1 MNLPPQEIKLA
12 VPKTRLTV
20 TVRNEMDGYGPANM
34 QTVVEALK
42 SLFKYVV
49 VTQSNWGGGNY
60 QSETDRIEIMPPTGI
75 DEETFEKVAEARGF
89 VKRYNGSQAK
99 FIEDLRRLTGSGLID
114 CRDAAEKSGWDMRL
128 AISFLSTKGLAYH
141 IKRS

>member
-1 MNLPPQEIKLA
+1 MNIPAQEVKLQ

-34 QTVVEALK
+34 QTVVDALK

-49 VTQSNWGGGNY
+49 VVHSHWGGNY
-60 QSETDRIEIMPPTGI
+60 QSETDQIEIMPPTGI

-89 VKRYNGSQAK
+89 VRRYNSSRAQ